1 MRRVLAVLGA
11 VLMVAVAL
19 LVRSALDG
27 DDAGGGNGDR
37 GGDDVLTLLCAE
49 ELAEAC
55 GTLEEAGL
63 AEVTIEPVG
72 VTVDRLGAVDADLEV
87 DAWLTLDPFPQQVN
101 DRRQFATGSALF
113 AEPIDTGVS
122 TGLALVAQ
130 NDRAAALEAECAE
143 VGWAC
148 VGDAAGQPWV
158 DHGGEA
164 AWGPVKPGYDAPD
177 TSATGLLVLA
187 QAMADH
193 LSDPDFASQDIDER
207 WLGDLEDAVPT
218 RTAGSSLLRLA
229 QQGGAAFGAVG
240 ALGAEAETVAA
251 TAQGEDL
258 TIFYPAPMIRTSVV
272 VAPGRGADEDLI
284 EDLVDLTDGD
294 SEFTDA
300 LLEAGWFDQGDGP
313 PNPLPSAGVLDA
325 LGSAWEAS

>member
-1 MRRVLAVLGA
+1 
-11 VLMVAVAL
+11 MVAVAL
-19 LVRSALDG
+19 LVRSLLDG
-27 DDAGGGNGDR
+27 D
-37 GGDDVLTLLCAE
+37 GGDDGGSGPNEEQAVTLLCAD
-49 ELAEAC
+49 ELAEVCAA
-55 GTLEEAGL
+55 LEDEGL

-72 VTVDRLGAVDADLEV
+72 VTVDRLGAVDGELEA

-101 DRRQFATGSALF
+101 DRRLFATGNALF
-113 AEPIDTGVS
+113 GEPLSTGAS

-130 NDRAAALEAECAE
+130 DDRGAALEADCAE

-148 VGDAAGQPWV
+148 VGDAAGEPWA
-158 DHGGEA
+158 DHEGEA

-193 LSDPDFASQDIDER
+193 LGDPDFAGQDIDER

-218 RTAGSSLLRLA
+218 RTTGSALLRLA

-240 ALGAEAETVAA
+240 ALETEAEAVGG

-258 TIFYPAPMIRTSVV
+258 SIFYPAPMFRASAVL
-272 VAPGRGADEDLI
+272 APGQGADDDVL
-284 EDLVDLTDGD
+284 DALTDLLD
-294 SEFTDA
+294 DDAMTDA
-300 LLEAGWFDQGDGP
+300 LTDAGWEQGVDGT
-313 PNPLPSAGVLDA
+313 PLPSAGVLDA
-325 LGSAWEAS
+325 LRSAWEAT

>member
-27 DDAGGGNGDR
+27 DDATGGDGGGSEDAVR
-37 GGDDVLTLLCAE
+37 LLCAE
-49 ELAEAC
+49 ELADVC
-55 GTLEEAGL
+55 RRLEDEGL
-63 AEVTIEPVG
+63 AEIQIEAVG
-72 VTVDRLGAVDADLEV
+72 LTVDRLGALDADLEV

-101 DRRQFATGSALF
+101 DRRLFATGNALF
-113 AEPIDTGVS
+113 ADPVATDHS
-122 TGLALVAQ
+122 SGLALVAQ
-130 NDRAAALEAECAE
+130 ADRGVALEQDCTA

-148 VGDAAGQPWV
+148 VGDAAGEPWA

-193 LSDPDFASQDIDER
+193 LGEPGFAGQDIDER

-218 RTAGSSLLRLA
+218 RTAGPSLLRLA

-240 ALGAEAETVAA
+240 ALGADAEALAR
-251 TAQGEDL
+251 TAQGADL
-258 TIFYPAPMIRTSVV
+258 TIFYPAPMFRASVV
-272 VAPGRGADEDLI
+272 LAPGRGGED
-284 EDLVDLTDGD
+284 DVSDALTDLLD
-294 SEFTDA
+294 DEAFTDA
-300 LLEAGWFDQGDGP
+300 LTAAGWEVGTDGET
-313 PNPLPSAGVLDA
+313 LPSAGVLDA
-325 LGSAWEAS
+325 LRSAWEAS

>member
-19 LVRSALDG
+19 LVRSAIDSG
-27 DDAGGGNGDR
+27 DDGGDR
-37 GGDDVLTLLCAE
+37 GGGDRADAAPRLLCAE
-49 ELAEAC
+49 ELAGIC
-55 GTLEEAGL
+55 QTLADEGL
-63 AEVTIEPVG
+63 AEITIEPVG
-72 VTVDRLGAVDADLEV
+72 GTVDRLGAVEADLEV
-87 DAWLTLDPFPQQVN
+87 DAWLTLDPFPQQVD
-101 DRRQFATGSALF
+101 DRRQFATGNPLF
-113 AEPIDTGVS
+113 ADPLGTGFS

-130 NDRAAALEAECAE
+130 DDRAAALEADCAE

-148 VGDAAGQPWV
+148 VGDAAGEPWA

-164 AWGPVKPGYDAPD
+164 GWGDVKPGYDAPD

-193 LSDPDFASQDIDER
+193 LGDPGFAAQDIDER

-240 ALGAEAETVAA
+240 ALGAEAEAVAA
-251 TAQGEDL
+251 TAGGQDL
-258 TIFYPAPMIRTSVV
+258 TIFYPAPMFEAAVV
-272 VAPGRGADEDLI
+272 LAPGRGVDEDVHDALS
-284 EDLVDLTDGD
+284 ELVLD
-294 SEFTDA
+294 EAFTDA
-300 LLEAGWFDQGDGP
+300 LSDAGWSTETDGEAP
-313 PNPLPSAGVLDA
+313 PSAGVLDA
-325 LGSAWEAS
+325 LRSAWEAT

>member
-19 LVRSALDG
+19 LVRAAID
-27 DDAGGGNGDR
+27 
-37 GGDDVLTLLCAE
+37 GGDDGEGSGGGGEDAAPQLLCAE
-49 ELAEAC
+49 ELADLCE
-55 GTLEEAGL
+55 TLAQEGL

-72 VTVDRLGAVDADLEV
+72 TTVDRLGAIDADLGA

-101 DRRQFATGSALF
+101 DRRTFATGNALF
-113 AEPIDTGVS
+113 ADALATGFS

-130 NDRAAALEAECAE
+130 DDRAAALDTDCAE

-148 VGDAAGQPWV
+148 VGDAAGEPWS

-164 AWGPVKPGYDAPD
+164 SWGLVKPGYDAPD

-193 LSDPDFASQDIDER
+193 LENPRFATQDIDAR

-218 RTAGSSLLRLA
+218 RTAGSALLRLV

-240 ALGAEAETVAA
+240 ALGADAEAVAGA
-251 TAQGEDL
+251 AQGEDL
-258 TIFYPAPMIRTSVV
+258 TIFYPAPMFRASVV
-272 VAPGRGADEDLI
+272 LAPGRGGDEDLLDALSGLADGDVLA
-284 EDLVDLTDGD
+284 EALTDAGWT
-294 SEFTDA
+294 TDA
-300 LLEAGWFDQGDGP
+300 DGE
-313 PNPLPSAGVLDA
+313 PLPSAGVLDA
-325 LGSAWEAS
+325 LRSAWEAS

>member
-27 DDAGGGNGDR
+27 GDDGEDGGGGGNR
-37 GGDDVLTLLCAE
+37 VLNLLCAE
-49 ELAEAC
+49 ELADAC
-55 GTLEEAGL
+55 EVLEDEGR
-63 AEVTIEPVG
+63 AEVQIEAVG
-72 VTVDRLGAVDADLEV
+72 ETVDRLGVVDADLEV
-87 DAWLTLDPFPQQVN
+87 DAWLTLDPFPQQVD
-101 DRRQFATGSALF
+101 DRRLFATGNALF
-113 AEPIDTGVS
+113 ADPIPTDVS
-122 TGLALVAQ
+122 SALALVAQ
-130 NDRAAALEAECAE
+130 DDRGVALEADCAE

-148 VGDAAGQPWV
+148 LGDAAGEPWA

-164 AWGPVKPGYDAPD
+164 AWGPVKPGHDAPD

-193 LSDPDFASQDIDER
+193 LDDPGFAGQDIDDR

-240 ALGAEAETVAA
+240 ALGAEAETVAG

-258 TIFYPAPMIRTSVV
+258 TIFYPAPMFQASVV
-272 VAPGRGADEDLI
+272 VAPGRGADEDLLD
-284 EDLVDLTDGD
+284 DLADLADGD
-294 SEFTDA
+294 NEFVDA
-300 LLEAGWFDQGDGP
+300 LLAAGWSDRTDGP
-313 PNPLPSAGVLDA
+313 AEPLPSAGVLDA
-325 LGSAWEAS
+325 LRSAWEAS

>member
-11 VLMVAVAL
+11 VLLVAVAL

-27 DDAGGGNGDR
+27 D
-37 GGDDVLTLLCAE
+37 GGDATEEAIRLLCAE
-49 ELAEAC
+49 ELADVC
-55 GTLEEAGL
+55 QRLEDEGL
-63 AEVTIEPVG
+63 AEIQIEAVG
-72 VTVDRLGAVDADLEV
+72 ETVDRLGAVDADLEV

-101 DRRQFATGSALF
+101 DRRLFATGNPLF
-113 AEPIDTGVS
+113 ADPIATELS
-122 TGLALVAQ
+122 SGLALAAQ
-130 NDRAAALEAECAE
+130 ADRGGALEADCPD

-148 VGDAAGQPWV
+148 VGDAAGEPWA

-164 AWGPVKPGYDAPD
+164 AWGPVKPGYDPPD

-193 LSDPDFASQDIDER
+193 LGDPGFAGQDIDER

-240 ALGAEAETVAA
+240 ALGAEAEAVAG
-251 TAQGEDL
+251 TAQGGDL
-258 TIFYPAPMIRTSVV
+258 SIFYPAPMFRASVV
-272 VAPGRGADEDLI
+272 LAPGRGVDEDLL
-284 EDLVDLTDGD
+284 DALTDLLD
-294 SEFTDA
+294 DETLTDA
-300 LLEAGWFDQGDGP
+300 LTNAGWEQGADGE
-313 PNPLPSAGVLDA
+313 PLPSAGVLDA
-325 LGSAWEAS
+325 LRSAWEAS

>member
-19 LVRSALDG
+19 LVRSSLD
-27 DDAGGGNGDR
+27 
-37 GGDDVLTLLCAE
+37 GGDDDEDGGASTEEAVRLLCAE
-49 ELAEAC
+49 ELAEVC
-55 GTLEEAGL
+55 RSLEDEGL
-63 AEVTIEPVG
+63 AEVQIEAVG
-72 VTVDRLGAVDADLEV
+72 VTVDRLGALDADLGV

-101 DRRQFATGSALF
+101 DRRLFATGNAIF
-113 AEPIDTGVS
+113 ADPIATERS
-122 TGLALVAQ
+122 SGLALVAQ
-130 NDRAAALEAECAE
+130 ADRGAALETDCPD

-148 VGDAAGQPWV
+148 VGDAAGEPWA
-158 DHGGEA
+158 DHSGDV

-193 LSDPDFASQDIDER
+193 LGDPGFAGQDIDER

-218 RTAGSSLLRLA
+218 RTSGSSLLRLA

-240 ALGAEAETVAA
+240 ALGAEAEAVAG

-258 TIFYPAPMIRTSVV
+258 TIFYPAPMFRASVV
-272 VAPGRGADEDLI
+272 LAPGRGGDEDLLA
-284 EDLVDLTDGD
+284 ELTDLAEG
-294 SEFTDA
+294 DA
-300 LLEAGWFDQGDGP
+300 LASTLDDAGWTNAADGE
-313 PNPLPSAGVLDA
+313 PLPSAGVLDA
-325 LGSAWEAS
+325 LRSAWEAS

>member
-19 LVRSALDG
+19 LVRSAIDSGDDGGSGGGGG
-27 DDAGGGNGDR
+27 DDAAPQ
-37 GGDDVLTLLCAE
+37 LLCAE
-49 ELAEAC
+49 ELAEVC
-55 GTLEEAGL
+55 QTLADDGL

-72 VTVDRLGAVDADLEV
+72 TTVDRLGEVDADLEA

-101 DRRQFATGSALF
+101 DRRQLATGNPLF
-113 AEPIDTGVS
+113 ADPLASGFS

-130 NDRAAALEAECAE
+130 DDRGAALEADCAA

-148 VGDAAGQPWV
+148 VGDAAGEPWA
-158 DHGGEA
+158 DHGGETT
-164 AWGPVKPGYDAPD
+164 WGPVKPGYDAPD
-177 TSATGLLVLA
+177 TSATGLLVIA

-193 LSDPDFASQDIDER
+193 LEDPGFAGQDIDAR

-218 RTAGSSLLRLA
+218 RTAGSSLLKLA

-240 ALGAEAETVAA
+240 ALEADAEAVSE

-258 TIFYPAPMIRTSVV
+258 SIFYPDPMFRASAVL
-272 VAPGRGADEDLI
+272 APGRGGDEDLLDALD
-284 EDLVDLTDGD
+284 DLVTSDELAEAFADAGWDNVTDGV
-294 SEFTDA
+294 
-300 LLEAGWFDQGDGP
+300 
-313 PNPLPSAGVLDA
+313 PLPSAGVLDA
-325 LGSAWEAS
+325 LRSAWEAS